1 MNFWSNVE
9 ETSAS
14 VLCSRYLYRACQ
26 GTLFPNPVQVG
37 RQLDKLPANTR
48 RNILSLSRVRTGS
61 PLSPEPPFL
70 SLSKLSPK
78 SCVNK
83 DQKSTSGSKAPQA
96 RQAPAVQTNEERG
109 QRISPT
115 HTEKDLTD
123 LCSAAPSELNSLP
136 YTKNDPPLSRES
148 PPHPSTK
155 ESETFKLSDQ
165 RFLSRITSTPLVSK
179 ADSIQLNLPPDGA
192 SQYVKYSRSSEE
204 GRGSDRA
211 AAHWTEGG
219 IEQSLHTAL

>member
-1 MNFWSNVE
+1 MLKKHLHVF
-9 ETSAS
+9 
-14 VLCSRYLYRACQ
+14 CSRYLYRACQ

-37 RQLDKLPANTR
+37 RQLDKLPADTR
-48 RNILSLSRVRTGS
+48 RNILSLSRVRTGL

-83 DQKSTSGSKAPQA
+83 DQRSISGSKAPQA
-96 RQAPAVQTNEERG
+96 RQAVQTNEERG
-109 QRISPT
+109 PRISPT

-123 LCSAAPSELNSLP
+123 LCSAAPSELNTLP

-148 PPHPSTK
+148 PPPPPPTK

-165 RFLSRITSTPLVSK
+165 RFFSRITSTPLVSQ
-179 ADSIQLNLPPDGA
+179 ADSIQLSLPPDGA
-192 SQYVKYSRSSEE
+192 SQYVKYSRSSGE
-204 GRGSDRA
+204 GRGSDRT
-211 AAHWTEGG
+211 AAHRTEGG
-219 IEQSLHTAL
+219 VELSLHTAL